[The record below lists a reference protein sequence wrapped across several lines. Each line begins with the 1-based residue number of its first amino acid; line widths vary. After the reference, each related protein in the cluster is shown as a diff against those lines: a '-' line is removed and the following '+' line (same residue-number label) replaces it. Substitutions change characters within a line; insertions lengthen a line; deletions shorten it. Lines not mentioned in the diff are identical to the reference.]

1 MHANAGPSPTAPS
14 TAALPWYRAFSGLT
28 GYHWFVLIV
37 CWLGWLFD
45 TFDQQLFIVAR
56 APAMRNLMAPGTTP
70 ADMQYCSGIT
80 TASMMLGWATGGIV
94 LGILG
99 DRWGRTK
106 TLCLSILFYSIFTG
120 LSAASRTW
128 VDFAVFRFLTGV
140 GVGGTFAA
148 AVSLIAEVMPAH
160 TRPYALGLVQA
171 LAAIG
176 NMSAACVGF
185 LIRPGVPL
193 GGDLGGALARWLGW
207 LMPAN
212 EQAGSVAGWRV
223 MFLLGIVPGLL
234 VLFVM
239 RRLKEPESWVR
250 AKQAEQA
257 GQAAH
262 HKGPHASPHGAAS
275 QSRHGMGSLRELFG
289 DRLWR
294 RNVLVGITLALA
306 GIMGLWGI
314 GFWMPELVRSV
325 VPGVTEADRAR
336 QDWYV
341 SLAMLLFNA
350 GAFVGTLS
358 FSIVAARVGRRPAF
372 AGVLVLALLSVLGVF
387 GFMSHPD
394 QVWWMAILLGFG
406 TLTIFGGYSIYFP
419 ELFPTRLR
427 ATGVGFCYNTARY
440 LAATAPFTLG
450 LLTTVY
456 TGNNVK
462 LLSSLGGVDGA
473 FRYAAITVSCVFVIG
488 LLVLPLAP
496 ETKGKPLPE

>member
-1 MHANAGPSPTAPS
+1 MHANAGPSPTAPL
-14 TAALPWYRAFSGLT
+14 TTALPWYRAFSGLT
-28 GYHWFVLIV
+28 KYHWFVLIV
-37 CWLGWLFD
+37 CWLGWMFD

-56 APAMRNLMAPGTTP
+56 APAMRNLMAPGTTA
-70 ADMQYCSGIT
+70 ADLQYCSGIT
-80 TASMMLGWATGGIV
+80 TACMMLGWATGGIV

-120 LSAASRTW
+120 LSAVSRTW
-128 VDFAVFRFLTGV
+128 IDFAIFRFLTGV

-148 AVSLIAEVMPAH
+148 AVSLIAEVMPSH

-185 LIRPGVPL
+185 LIRPGVEL
-193 GGDLGGALARWLGW
+193 GGDLGGLLARYMSWLV
-207 LMPAN
+207 PAN
-212 EQAGSVAGWRV
+212 EAAGTVAGWRV
-223 MFLLGIVPGLL
+223 MFLLGIVPGIL

-250 AKQAEQA
+250 AKQAEQTGQA
-257 GQAAH
+257 GQAH
-262 HKGPHASPHGAAS
+262 HKG
-275 QSRHGMGSLRELFG
+275 HGMGSLRELFG
-289 DRLWR
+289 DRRWR
-294 RNVLVGITLALA
+294 KNVLVGITLALA

-314 GFWMPELVRSV
+314 GFWMPELVRNV
-325 VPGVTEADRAR
+325 VPGATEAQRAQ

-341 SLAMLLFNA
+341 SMAMLLFNA
-350 GAFVGTLS
+350 GAFVGTLG

-387 GFMSHPD
+387 GFMSSPD

-456 TGNNVK
+456 TGSDVK

-473 FRYAAITVSCVFVIG
+473 FRYAAITVACVFVIG
-488 LLVLPLAP
+488 LLVLPFAP